1 MFSLLASIRN
11 NAALIWRLS
20 KRDIESRYRGTFLG
34 ILWAIFI
41 PVLLLLVY
49 TFVFSVVFKARWGED
64 NTGQGS
70 FALILFCGLIFFN
83 LFAECINRAP
93 TLILSNA
100 IYVKKILFPLE
111 ILPIVTIISA
121 LFNFILSYLVLMVGY
136 LFIEGIPSFE
146 VLLVPLLLIPFCLLT
161 LGLTYFLA
169 SLGVFVRDLGQIV
182 GVFVM
187 ILMFLSP
194 IFYPLAAIP
203 EKYQA
208 IINLS
213 PVTII
218 IEAAR
223 GLMFRAAIPN
233 LPLLGG
239 YLIVSIIV
247 LYLGFLWFKKTE
259 KGFAD
264 VI

>member
-218 IEAAR
+218 IGAAR